1 MNAVNLFKLTRVNDA
16 NAFFAFE
23 KQLSKRETLLR
34 VKEREM
40 YSLIGLVDTLF
51 SYGAGYETFDD
62 FYYSFEVPQI
72 GKEFDLLRINEK
84 EIINIELKSEQVSDD
99 KIKAQLVKNKYY
111 LSHLS
116 RKMFLFTFVDGL
128 EHAYQLTDSD
138 ELVKVSIEYI
148 FTVLTNQS
156 ECFCDDISKL
166 FSPSTFL
173 VSPLSTPDKFL
184 KKEYFLT
191 SQQEDFKRKILEEL
205 DKPDE
210 YSVIGIAGESGTG
223 KTLLLYDLARQY
235 ADDKGKCCLM
245 HCGVL
250 SEGHIYLQES
260 IRSIDIVAADK
271 IDGTFGFSRY
281 KCIFIDESHHL
292 HKEQFDILV
301 KRTKAHNI
309 PVVFS
314 YDSNQT
320 IAKSEEQ
327 TAIAEQIEKLPH
339 LVVHT
344 LSGKIRTNKE
354 LASFIRRLFYLKAK
368 DKYPGYPSVSVAFA
382 NDENEA
388 KILLKSYRGEGYT
401 FINYTESGYGKDVF
415 GHYSDYDTHQVI
427 GQEFDKVL
435 MLMDETFTYNKN
447 GVLVA
452 LEHPNPDYI
461 YQKLLFQGLT
471 RVRQKLAIIV
481 IQNQP
486 LFKNILSIL
495 K

>member
-1 MNAVNLFKLTRVNDA
+1 MNAVNLFKLTRVHDTNT
-16 NAFFAFE
+16 FFAFE
-23 KQLSKRETLLR
+23 KQLSGRENLLR

-40 YSLIGLVDTLF
+40 YSLIRLVDILF
-51 SYGAGYETFDD
+51 SCGAGYETFSD

-72 GKEFDLLRINEK
+72 GKEFDLLRINK
-84 EIINIELKSEQVSDD
+84 NEIINIELKSEQVSDD
-99 KIKAQLVKNKYY
+99 KIKTQLVKNKYY

-128 EHAYQLTDSD
+128 EQVYQLLEND
-138 ELVKVSIEYI
+138 ELVKVPLERI
-148 FTVLTNQS
+148 FAALTNQS
-156 ECFCDDISKL
+156 DCFCDDINKL

-173 VSPLSTPDKFL
+173 VSPLSTPEKFL

-205 DKPDE
+205 DDPHE
-210 YSVIGIAGESGTG
+210 YRVIGIAGESGTG

-235 ADDKGKCCLM
+235 ADDKGKCCLV
-245 HCGVL
+245 HCGML
-250 SEGHIYLQES
+250 SGGHLLLQEN
-260 IRSIDIVAADK
+260 IKSIDIFSADK
-271 IDGTFGFSRY
+271 LYNEFDFAQY
-281 KCIFIDESHHL
+281 KCVFIDESHHL
-292 HKEQFDILV
+292 HKKQFDILV
-301 KRTKAHNI
+301 KETKLYNI

-314 YDSNQT
+314 YDSSQT
-320 IAKSEEQ
+320 LAKSEEQ

-339 LVVHT
+339 LMIYT

-382 NDENEA
+382 NDEKEA
-388 KILLKSYRGEGYT
+388 EILLKSYRQEGYT
-401 FINYTESGYGKDVF
+401 FINYTESDYYKDMF
-415 GHYSDYDTHQVI
+415 GSYSDYDTHQVI

-435 MLMDETFTYNKN
+435 MLMDGTFTYNKN

-452 LEHPNPDYI
+452 MEHPNPDYI

-471 RVRQKLAIIV
+471 RVRQRLAIIV
-481 IQNQP
+481 IQNQM